1 MLTVTRDGPRRIDVE
16 AALARAAR
24 EGALLGRAH
33 WHDAFD
39 DGFGGGD
46 CC

>member
-1 MLTVTRDGPRRIDVE
+1 VLRDGPRRIDVE
-16 AALARAAR
+16 GVLARAAR
-24 EGALLGRAH
+24 EGALVGRAH

-39 DGFGGGD
+39 ESFGGGGGD